1 MTPDET
7 FVIESHPKAIAYHYD
22 AGTWKIY
29 VCVNDCWIAISKT
42 CDSRDEAWTKAANA
56 IRERDARNA
65 LTPIFPE

>member
-7 FVIESHPKAIAYHYD
+7 FVLERHPKAIAYHYD
-22 AGTWKIY
+22 AGPWKIY

-42 CDSRDEAWTKAANA
+42 CDSRDESWANAANA

-65 LTPIFPE
+65 LTPLFPE